1 MKERPHKKLKVWQRS
16 MELYVEIYRITRD
29 FPREEIYGITSQMR
43 RAALSVPS
51 NISEGAARRYPKEF
65 MRHLSDAEG
74 SLSELD
80 TQLEAALRVHLIQES
95 DHKGIQSLIDEVAA
109 LLHGLIRS
117 LESDV

>member
-16 MELYVEIYRITRD
+16 MDLYVDVYRLTRD

-43 RAALSVPS
+43 RAALSIPS
-51 NISEGAARRYPKEF
+51 NISEGAARHYPKEF
-65 MRHLSDAEG
+65 LRHLSDAEG

-80 TQLEAALRVHLIQES
+80 TQLEAAFRVQLIQES
-95 DHKGIQSLIDEVAA
+95 DHKRIQPLIEEVAA

-117 LESDV
+117 LEPGI

>member
-1 MKERPHKKLKVWQRS
+1 MD
-16 MELYVEIYRITRD
+16 LYVEIYRMTKD

-51 NISEGAARRYPKEF
+51 NISEGAASRYPKEF
-65 MRHLSDAEG
+65 LRYLSDADG

-80 TQLEAALRVHLIQES
+80 TQLEAAVRVQLTQETDSKRIQ
-95 DHKGIQSLIDEVAA
+95 LLLDEVAA

-117 LESDV
+117 LETDS